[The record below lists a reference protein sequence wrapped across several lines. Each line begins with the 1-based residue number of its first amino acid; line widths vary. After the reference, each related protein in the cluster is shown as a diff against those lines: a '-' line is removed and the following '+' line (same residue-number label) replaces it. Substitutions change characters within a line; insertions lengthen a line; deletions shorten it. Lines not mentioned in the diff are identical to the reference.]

1 MPLVYATPQAGERL
15 SYAHTRPIAVPESFS
30 ELAGPATGV
39 VELPLRLNWTPRRY
53 YDLSKPSSVRSLY
66 ETVLRSA
73 IDVDDVTAYI
83 NGDLLMAVWGE
94 LRISSRIRTAWEQR
108 FAELR
113 P

>member
-1 MPLVYATPQAGERL
+1 MPLVFTTPQTGERL
-15 SYAHTRPIAVPESFS
+15 RYTHTRPVAVPESLS
-30 ELAGPATGV
+30 EPTGPATGA

-73 IDVDDVTAYI
+73 IDVDDVTTYI
-83 NGDLLMAVWGE
+83 NGSLLAAVWGE
-94 LRISSRIRTAWEQR
+94 LRLSARIRTAWEQR